1 MSKDLI
7 RALEM
12 GAVPWLRLDRGVVDE
27 PSKKAVDETFLR
39 LGGRVFFPFVE
50 PMKSRS
56 KAPRRGWSEFVSEL
70 VSVAQK
76 AHGLAEIWHEGGGR
90 SVELVSKAIRK
101 IPGFGGKGFRMKAAV
116 LCNAQALSPNR
127 LLWGRE
133 GGPVGPARKSCLTWP
148 RRRKTDT
155 RQYKSSCSISELWDL
170 GRDVL

>member
-101 IPGFGGKGFRMKAAV
+101 IPGFGGKGFRMKAFASERKGTTATI
-116 LCNAQALSPNR
+116 LIP
-127 LLWGRE
+127 
-133 GGPVGPARKSCLTWP
+133 GGPPAQFSRVVVQQPTL
-148 RRRKTDT
+148 
-155 RQYKSSCSISELWDL
+155 
-170 GRDVL
+170 